1 MPQERSD
8 MRRVKEVLRL
18 AHELGYS
25 LRQTSRS
32 VRLCSTSV
40 RNYLARAEAAGV
52 RYEDIASKSEAEI
65 EALLFTQPEPPPSR
79 PQPDWAAVVTE
90 LRKPAVTLL
99 LVWQEYRDQHPD
111 GYSYSQFR
119 RRYREHLHLAAPE
132 PRMRRTIL
140 PAEMC
145 EVDYAGMTM
154 PVATADGVRQVS
166 IFVGTLPF
174 STIIYAEATW
184 TQTTEDWL
192 GSHVR
197 MFNAWGGSVPKLV
210 PDNLKTGVTHA
221 SFYDPV
227 LNQSYLALARHYGI
241 GVVPARVRRPRDKP
255 LAENGVQQVERWV
268 LAPLRNRTFF
278 GLDELNA
285 AMAEKLSDLNNR
297 PLSAGGAQTRASLFA
312 EHEKPKLK
320 TLPSEPFETGRWQRF
335 KLGSDYHVCID
346 GVAYSAP
353 FGLIGK
359 PVDVHCTASL
369 IGIFHQGERIASHP
383 RIRPQ
388 PGALRPAVTLDGH
401 RPPQH
406 RAAARLTPEAVRE
419 KAAVIGGALTVLSDK
434 IFLAADHPEQAARQV
449 AGLLELGKK
458 FGDGAL
464 QTAATAALCANVH
477 SYAYVR
483 QWLASGRTALCS
495 EPANSG
501 AGDHENVRGSA
512 YYH

>member
-1 MPQERSD
+1 MPRKRSD

-25 LRQTSRS
+25 LRQISRS
-32 VRLCSTSV
+32 VRLGPTSV

-52 RYEDIASKSEAEI
+52 RYEDVAGISEPEI
-65 EALLFTQPEPPPSR
+65 EAVLFKQPELPPSR
-79 PQPDWAAVVTE
+79 PQPNWATVAE
-90 LRKPAVTLL
+90 DLRKDAVTLQL
-99 LVWQEYRDQHPD
+99 LWQEYRDQHPD

-119 RRYREHLHLAAPE
+119 RRYREHLKVTPE
-132 PRMRRTIL
+132 PRMRRTPT
-140 PAEMC
+140 PAETC

-154 PVATADGVRQVS
+154 PVMAPDGERQVS

-174 STIIYAEATW
+174 STIIYTEATW

-210 PDNLKTGVTHA
+210 PDNLKTGVTHP

-227 LNQSYLALARHYGI
+227 LNPSYLALARHYEI
-241 GVVPARVRRPRDKP
+241 GVVPARVRHPRDKP

-278 GLDELNA
+278 SLDALNA
-285 AMAEKLSDLNNR
+285 AMAEKLAELNNR
-297 PLSAGGAQTRASLFA
+297 PLSADSTQTRASLFA
-312 EHEKPKLK
+312 EYEKPKLQ
-320 TLPSEPFETGRWQRF
+320 TLPIEPFEIGRWQRF
-335 KLGSDYHVCID
+335 KLGADYHIRID

-359 PVDVHCTASL
+359 PVDVYCTASL
-369 IGIFHQGERIASHP
+369 IGIFHQGERVASHP
-383 RIRPQ
+383 LRRPE
-388 PGALRPAVTLDGH
+388 PGALRPTVTLDEH

-419 KAAVIGGALTVLSDK
+419 KVAAIGGTLMVLSDK
-434 IFLAADHPEQAARQV
+434 IFLRADHPEQAARQV
-449 AGLLELGKK
+449 AGLFALGKK
-458 FGDGAL
+458 YGADAL

-483 QWLASGRTALCS
+483 QWLTSGQTALTS
-495 EPANSG
+495 EPTSSG
-501 AGDHENVRGSA
+501 AGLHENVRGPA

>member
-25 LRQTSRS
+25 NRQIQES
-32 VRLCSTSV
+32 VRMGRTSV
-40 RNYLARAEAAGV
+40 GVYLARARDAGV
-52 RYEDIASKSEAEI
+52 RYADVAGMGEAEV
-65 EALLFTQPEPPPSR
+65 EALLFKRPEPAVLR
-79 PQPDWAAVVTE
+79 PMPDWAEVAAE
-90 LRKPAVTLL
+90 LRKPAVTLQ
-99 LVWQEYRDQHPD
+99 LVWQEYRDQHAD

-119 RRYREHLHLAAPE
+119 RHYRTHQKLAPE
-132 PRMRRTIL
+132 PRMRRTLL
-140 PAEMC
+140 PAQMC

-154 PVATADGVRQVS
+154 AVVTANGVRQVS

-174 STIIYAEATW
+174 STYIYAEATW
-184 TQTTEDWL
+184 TQTCEDWL

-210 PDNLKTGVTHA
+210 PDNLKTGVTHP

-227 LNQSYLALARHYGI
+227 LNRSYLELARHYGI

-255 LAENGVQQVERWV
+255 LAENGVQQAERWV
-268 LAPLRNRTFF
+268 LAPLRNRAFF
-278 GLDELNA
+278 SLDELNA
-285 AMAEKLSDLNNR
+285 AMAEKLSDLNAR
-297 PLSAGGAQTRASLFA
+297 PLSADKTVTRAKLFE
-312 EHEKPKLK
+312 EHEKPLLNR
-320 TLPSEPFETGRWQRF
+320 LPAEPFVVGRWERY
-335 KLGSDYHVCID
+335 KLGPDYHVRID

-359 PVDVHCTASL
+359 QVDVHCTASL
-369 IGIFHQGERIASHP
+369 IGIFHQGERVAAHA
-383 RIRPQ
+383 RRREE
-388 PGALRPAVTLDGH
+388 PGVLRPSVTLDEH

-419 KAAVIGGALTVLSDK
+419 RAAAMGGALTVLSDK
-434 IFLAADHPEQAARQV
+434 IFHAADHPEQAARQV
-449 AGLLELGKK
+449 TGVIALGEKY
-458 FGDGAL
+458 GADAL
-464 QTAATAALCANVH
+464 QTAVIAALSANVH

-483 QWLASGRTALCS
+483 QWLASGRKAFAG
-495 EPANSG
+495 EPASPR
-501 AGDHENVRGSA
+501 AGPHQNVRGSA

>member
-25 LRQTSRS
+25 NRQIQES
-32 VRLCSTSV
+32 VRMGRTSV
-40 RNYLARAEAAGV
+40 GEYLARAREAGV
-52 RYEDIASKSEAEI
+52 RYADVAGMGEAEV
-65 EALLFTQPEPPPSR
+65 EALLFKRPEPAVLR
-79 PQPDWAAVVTE
+79 PMPDWAEVAAE
-90 LRKPAVTLL
+90 LRKPAVTLQ
-99 LVWQEYRDQHPD
+99 LVWQEYRDRHAD

-119 RRYREHLHLAAPE
+119 RHYRAHWKLDAE
-132 PRMRRTIL
+132 PRMRRTLL
-140 PAEMC
+140 PAQLC

-154 PVATADGVRQVS
+154 TVVAANGERPAS

-174 STIIYAEATW
+174 STYIYAEATW
-184 TQTTEDWL
+184 TQGAEDWL

-197 MFNAWGGSVPKLV
+197 MFGAWGGSVPKLV

-227 LNQSYLALARHYGI
+227 LNRSYLELARHYGI

-278 GLDELNA
+278 SLDELNA
-285 AMAEKLSDLNNR
+285 AMAEKLSDLNAR
-297 PLSAGGAQTRASLFA
+297 PLSADKTLTRAKLF
-312 EHEKPKLK
+312 EEREKPLLK
-320 TLPSEPFETGRWQRF
+320 GLPAEPFVVGRWERY
-335 KLGSDYHVCID
+335 KLGPDYHVRID

-359 PVDVHCTASL
+359 PVDVHCAASL
-369 IGIFHQGERIASHP
+369 IGIFHQGERVASHP
-383 RIRPQ
+383 RSRQ
-388 PGALRPAVTLDGH
+388 APGLLRPAVTLDEH

-419 KAAVIGGALTVLSDK
+419 RAAAMGEALTALSDK

-449 AGLLELGKK
+449 AGLIALGEK
-458 FGDGAL
+458 FGADAL
-464 QTAATAALCANVH
+464 RTAVIAALSANVL

-483 QWLASGRTALCS
+483 QWLASGRKAFIE
-495 EPANSG
+495 EPASPR
-501 AGDHENVRGSA
+501 AGPHQNVRGSA

>member
-18 AHELGYS
+18 AHELGYTN
-25 LRQTSRS
+25 RQIQES
-32 VRLCSTSV
+32 VRMGRTSV
-40 RNYLARAEAAGV
+40 GVYLARARVAGV
-52 RYEDIASKSEAEI
+52 RYIDVAQMGEADV
-65 EALLFTQPEPPPSR
+65 EALLFKRIEPKALR
-79 PQPDWAAVVTE
+79 PTPDWVEVAAEMT
-90 LRKPAVTLL
+90 RRGVTLL
-99 LVWQEYRDQHPD
+99 LVWQEYRDKHTD

-119 RRYREHLHLAAPE
+119 RHYRTHQKLAPE
-132 PRMRRTIL
+132 PRLRRTLL
-140 PAEMC
+140 PAQMC

-154 PVATADGVRQVS
+154 VVITASGDRQVS

-174 STIIYAEATW
+174 STYIYAEATW
-184 TQTTEDWL
+184 TQASEDWL
-192 GSHVR
+192 ASHVR
-197 MFNAWGGSVPKLV
+197 MFGAWGGSVPKLV
-210 PDNLKTGVTHA
+210 PDNLKTGVTHP

-227 LNQSYLALARHYGI
+227 LNRSYLELARHYGI

-268 LAPLRNRTFF
+268 LAPLRNRMFF
-278 GLDELNA
+278 SLDELNA
-285 AMAEKLSDLNNR
+285 AMAEKLSELNAR
-297 PLSAGGAQTRASLFA
+297 PLSADKTLTRAKLF
-312 EHEKPKLK
+312 EDCEKPLLK
-320 TLPSEPFETGRWQRF
+320 ELPFEPFVVGRWERY
-335 KLGSDYHVCID
+335 KLGPDYHVRID

-369 IGIFHQGERIASHP
+369 IGIFHQGERVASHP
-383 RIRPQ
+383 RSRQ
-388 PGALRPAVTLDGH
+388 EPGVLRPAVTLDEH

-419 KAAVIGGALTVLSDK
+419 KVAAMGGALTALSDK

-449 AGLLELGKK
+449 AGLIALGKT
-458 FGDGAL
+458 FGADAL
-464 QTAATAALCANVH
+464 QTAAAAALSANVQ

-483 QWLASGRTALCS
+483 QWLAGGRMAVIT
-495 EPANSG
+495 EPASPG
-501 AGDHENVRGSA
+501 AGLHQNVRGST